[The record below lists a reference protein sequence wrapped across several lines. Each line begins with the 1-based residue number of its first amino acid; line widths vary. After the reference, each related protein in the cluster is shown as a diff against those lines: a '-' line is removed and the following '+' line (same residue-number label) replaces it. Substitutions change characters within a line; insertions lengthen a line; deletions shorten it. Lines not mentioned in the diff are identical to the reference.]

1 MDPLDII
8 AKLAED
14 YTGPAPTDAELEQAA
29 KDIREALDV
38 ATKADEPE
46 LDLAKDLAEA
56 LQVVTKAADDREA
69 AREERRAEA
78 KKLRE
83 GIFDDEPETPAEETP
98 AVETPVEAEVNE
110 PVAASSIIERLKRH
124 AATKAPEQEKPKT
137 MGGVRTL
144 AVGPA
149 AGYDVGEGTFADL
162 GKLFATHAKSVQGI
176 GKSDRLFRLNRDF
189 DESRKLGYN
198 VEVNNRRIT
207 DVFGYGQT
215 SRPVA
220 AAGGLCG
227 PGEVDFSH
235 PICADRGRPVRDS
248 LVQFNA
254 ARGQVTYSPAAGLG
268 DVDGA
273 VSIWTPA
280 MDAAAPASGVK
291 PCPPV
296 ECPEELTAA
305 VDAVTRCLT
314 IGNFQATFSPELWA
328 SRLELLLALH
338 DRIAE
343 QKSLVEIHEG
353 STFIA
358 AGSLVDGGN
367 VIANFLENIN
377 IIVAQDR
384 AIQRNLTGQYVAL
397 TDSYVR
403 DAIRNQV
410 IQNLGVANN
419 VETIQIADA
428 IIAGWLADVN
438 VRPVWTV
445 DGTVDEQTGDHNI
458 PTAVGA
464 PLANATVYVYP
475 EDAWMFLDGGTL
487 DLGTQITDSSLN
499 STNDRQAFAETF
511 EKTAFRGCSSYAFE
525 LDTTTSCGC
534 PVAP

>member
-14 YTGPAPTDAELEQAA
+14 YTGPAPTDAELETAA

-56 LQVVTKAADDREA
+56 LQVVTKAADDRES

-83 GIFDDEPETPAEETP
+83 GIFDDTPETPAEETP
-98 AVETPVEAEVNE
+98 VEETPVVEAEIKE
-110 PVAASSIIERLKRH
+110 PVAAAGIIERLKRH

-137 MGGVRTL
+137 MGGVRTT

-149 AGYDVGEGTFADL
+149 AGYDVGTGTFADL
-162 GKLFATHAKSVQGI
+162 GKMFSTHAKSVQGI
-176 GKSDRLFRLNRDF
+176 GKSDRLFRLTRDF
-189 DESRKLGYN
+189 DESRQLGFN

-338 DRIAE
+338 DRVAE

-377 IIVAQDR
+377 TIVAQDR
-384 AIQRNLTGQYVAL
+384 AIQRNLTGQYVVL

-410 IQNLGVANN
+410 IRNMGVANN
-419 VETIQIADA
+419 AETIQIADA
-428 IIAGWLADVN
+428 MIAGWLADVN
-438 VRPVWTV
+438 VRAVWTV

-458 PTAVGA
+458 PTAVGL
-464 PLANATVYVYP
+464 PLAAATVYVYP

-499 STNDRQAFAETF
+499 ATNDRQAFAETF

-525 LDTTTSCGC
+525 LVTDIACGC
-534 PVAP
+534 PTP

>member
-56 LQVVTKAADDREA
+56 LQVVTKAADDRES

-149 AGYDVGEGTFADL
+149 AGYDVGDGTFADL

-273 VSIWTPA
+273 VSIWTAA
-280 MDAAAPASGVK
+280 MDANPGSATK

-296 ECPEELTAA
+296 ECPEELTAS

-338 DRIAE
+338 DRVAE

-358 AGSLVDGGN
+358 AGSLVNGGN
-367 VIANFLENIN
+367 VIANFLENVN
-377 IIVAQDR
+377 SIIAQDR
-384 AIQRNLTGQYVAL
+384 AIQRNITGQYVVL
-397 TDSYVR
+397 TDAYVR

-410 IQNLGVANN
+410 IRNMGVANN
-419 VETIQIADA
+419 VETLQIADA
-428 IIAGWLADVN
+428 MIAGWLADIN
-438 VRPVWTV
+438 VRAVWTV

-458 PTAVGA
+458 PTAVGL
-464 PLANATVYVYP
+464 PLAQATVYVYP

-499 STNDRQAFAETF
+499 ATNDRQAFAETF

-525 LDTTTSCGC
+525 LVTAIDCGC
-534 PVAP
+534 PA